1 MKRYTRTLAT
11 ALLSTACL
19 TLAGAPS
26 FALDLPQAQKYEMG
40 PLGDWYLS
48 GGVSGNI
55 AGWNHNSPCAGAPGS
70 QCAGSVATPGAGSLN
85 GDVSI
90 NNAIAILNSK
100 GNMFGSVPLQMHAW
114 VGIPPNTPVMG
125 YTSPNVSPNLHALG
139 SDANGF
145 GHTSPLFKGWATYQ
159 PLDVFSVEAGRLP
172 SPDGTEIGVG
182 FLNPT
187 VFLSDLNNM
196 QTTVADGVQVNFISG
211 ADKSFYYGFL
221 PGYGSTLTVRLADGY
236 KTGHP
241 NELGF
246 TGLWNLNPD
255 GSSAIVAFGHTRLGT
270 VGSVA
275 DNTSSGTGR
284 VAGFGTVNAKLAG
297 IGAFYNVG
305 ALMISPEVEYQW
317 LSKSDIPSSVRLATG
332 QDYYNVATQVTFSY
346 DFGLVN
352 MFGEPIR
359 LGFAVQPSYIYQ
371 HGDSAD
377 PNRQA
382 LGNFLGLNTGAGDP
396 VGGFTLGTFGAGSRM
411 FGIQANPTFQ
421 FHNFFVRPAVAYTR
435 LASIEP
441 GFGYGATGNSHDQF
455 VGLLEVGFLFGQQM
469 DTDTGQHP

>member
-11 ALLSTACL
+11 ALLSTSCL
-19 TLAGAPS
+19 AMASAPS

-55 AGWNHNSPCAGAPGS
+55 AGWNHNSPFSLGAGGAVP
-70 QCAGSVATPGAGSLN
+70 QPGAGSLN

-90 NNAIAILNSK
+90 DNAMFILNSK

-125 YTSPNVSPNLHALG
+125 FTSPNVSPNLHALG
-139 SDANGF
+139 SDANSF

-159 PLDVFSVEAGRLP
+159 PLDWLSVEGGRLP
-172 SPDGTEIGVG
+172 SVDGTEIGVG

-196 QTTVADGVQVNFISG
+196 QTTVADGAQINLISG

-221 PGYGSTLTVRLADGY
+221 PGYGSTLTIRVADGF

-255 GSSAIVAFGHTRLGT
+255 GSSAIIGYGHTRLSA

-275 DNTSSGTGR
+275 GDASSGTGR
-284 VAGFGTVNAKLAG
+284 VAGFGLVNANLAG
-297 IGAFYNVG
+297 IGAYYNVG
-305 ALMISPEVEYQW
+305 NLMISPEVEYRW
-317 LSKSDIPSSVRLATG
+317 LPKSSIPSSVRLGTG
-332 QDYYNVATQVTFSY
+332 QDYYNVATQVTFSW
-346 DFGLVN
+346 DFGLIK
-352 MFGEPIR
+352 MGGEPIR

-382 LGNFLGLNTGAGDP
+382 LGNFLGLNTGDP
-396 VGGFTLGTFGAGSRM
+396 LSMGTFGAGSKM
-411 FGIQANPTFQ
+411 FGIQANPSFQ

-441 GFGYGATGNSHDQF
+441 GFGYGAVGNNRDQF
-455 VGLLEVGFLFGQQM
+455 VALLQVGFLLGQQM
-469 DTDTGQHP
+469 DTDTGQH